1 MLFIERIKEFI
12 LIFNLK
18 FLLFVSIIEHGLKG
32 FIFGGGSGGLI
43 GIPIL
48 FIYKDF
54 ITLST
59 SRIQIL
65 KTITLLPWA
74 LKPVIGMFSDT
85 IWINGYNKIYF
96 MMISSI
102 ISTISCI
109 LISVLWI
116 GILTPEIITILFFLI
131 FTSIAINDLLTEAK
145 YSEKIKENPKYG
157 PDCVSFV
164 WGGVFIGEI
173 FSVIF
178 TGLLMSFNHK
188 RLLYLIASI
197 PLMLVILP
205 IYLNW
210 MEEKKNNN
218 NRFIEIDKEKIK
230 KEWKLYLLAFLIC
243 ILTIILGLFGLFKM
257 KTKYLF
263 FSSIICGI
271 ILIIAFNYLVS
282 PMFAKIQTFFII
294 QNMFTIS
301 IESATFFFF
310 TDNNIQYPEGPHFS
324 LFFYITVL
332 GITGSLCGFFG
343 ILTYNI
349 FMKDW
354 KYRNILLITNLL
366 FTLVSLLNIIIFKRW
381 NLLIG
386 IPDTIFILGAETFQH
401 VISVWLYIPFTI
413 LISQLCRPGAEAL
426 IFSIVAGCSNL
437 GSSLSQYNGAFI
449 MDILKITPTG
459 NNDDTMAFNNLWI
472 ASLITA
478 ILPIIPLFFLNYLIP
493 DSYQNEILEGD
504 DTN

>member
-1 MLFIERIKEFI
+1 MLFIERIKDFI
-12 LIFNLK
+12 SIFSLK
-18 FLLFVSIIEHGLKG
+18 FLLFISIIEHGLKG
-32 FIFGGGSGGLI
+32 FVFGGGSSGII

-54 ITLST
+54 GYLSA

-65 KTITLLPWA
+65 KTITLLPWSM
-74 LKPVIGMFSDT
+74 KPIIGMFSDT
-85 IWINGYNKIYF
+85 VWIKGYNKIYF

-102 ISTISCI
+102 ISVISSI

-116 GILTPEIITILFFLI
+116 GILTPEIITLLLFLI
-131 FTSIAINDLLTEAK
+131 FTSIAINDLLTEAA
-145 YSEKIKENPKYG
+145 YSEKIKENPNYG

-164 WGGVFIGEI
+164 WGGVFLGEI
-173 FSVIF
+173 LSSIF

-210 MEEKKNNN
+210 MEEKKHNVE
-218 NRFIEIDKEKIK
+218 RFIEIDKEKIK

-243 ILTIILGLFGLFKM
+243 ILTIIIGLFGLFNI

-263 FSSIICGI
+263 FISILCGI
-271 ILIIAFNYLVS
+271 ILIIGFNYLVS
-282 PMFAKIQTFFII
+282 PLFAKIQTFFII

-301 IESATFFFF
+301 IESASFFFF

-343 ILTYNI
+343 IVFYNI

-401 VISVWLYIPFTI
+401 VISVWLYMPFTI
-413 LISQLCRPGAEAL
+413 LISQLCKPGMEAI

-437 GSSLSQYNGAFI
+437 GSALSNYQGSFI
-449 MDILKITPTG
+449 LDLLKITPTG
-459 NNDDTMAFNNLWI
+459 NDDTMAFNNLWI

-478 ILPIIPLFFLNYLIP
+478 ILPCIPLLFLNYLIP
-493 DSYQNEILEGD
+493 DSHQNEILKED
-504 DTN
+504 EE